1 MSTFDISFIDSNGLI
16 VNDDFDL
23 SLIDSSDLIVTDD
36 VESVS
41 APSKSID
48 SLAQSSATVDQSSEL
63 SSDHT
68 APQVNPSFKR
78 TRKSRSKKPKTPLI
92 YVGIESNGGACS
104 RVFSTPNGSKLYK
117 PDVDAEFLPP
127 PIGTVYT
134 DWQEIVAMYSR
145 YASKAGFSTK
155 LGTNKDR
162 PENVSFRFI
171 HCHRYGKPRFGNFS
185 MANHH
190 KRRSNRIKLTNCKAC
205 IRFKIYPGTSDLI
218 LYDWVEHH
226 NHPLIGQE
234 FMDFSKEQRTLTYSE
249 QHMIHSLSLH
259 NIGPNIAHKVQCTL
273 KGGHHY
279 VRGKRIDYKNWRRN
293 IKLFIGHRDA
303 QLTVNCLASRT
314 TNLHNF
320 FFYYKV
326 EQMVVK
332 ALFWADDVSRCH
344 FIEFGDVLAFDATYK
359 TNMYKM
365 IFVPFT
371 GVDHHK
377 RCVTFGAGLICDE
390 TIESYVWLLETFV
403 KCHPKPPILVLTDQ
417 DAAMRSAVLKVFP
430 TSAHR
435 LCMWHIMM
443 KLPAKIKGCN
453 VDNDEVR
460 TAIHNLVWDVLID
473 KDDFEMRWNTLM
485 SQYNLTGHDWL
496 NDMYGIRERWVPC
509 YFSHLDMCCLM
520 KTTSM
525 CESSNAMFKV
535 NTNRHNS
542 LLQFLMSFDTAI
554 DGQRHNQRELEFNM
568 MNSSPLLHTNL
579 RIEEHASRIYTPAL
593 FVEVQKEIERGMLQC
608 TNNTPTVIGDVKLY
622 TVTQYNRHFV
632 PVCQF
637 EVAFDVRD
645 KATSC
650 TCNLF
655 TRIGYLCRHIFCVYR
670 PEQVHAI
677 PDRYISNRWKRDSL
691 PRRVYDITNRY
702 SVDNR
707 VETRLRNEILDT
719 VALCADRLRHNPTEL
734 SALCEQMKALKIKI
748 FADVPYD
755 PECNRTNAVIS
766 DILRVPETGPSTLI
780 LQHSVTKGSGY
791 DKDKENNSGK
801 RFVGPREKAINKIKK
816 GKVARLCGNCKQH
829 GHNARSCEKV
839 QAAKAEAAAKLLASK
854 ASAAA
859 TMTDPT

>member
-16 VNDDFDL
+16 INGDFDL

-48 SLAQSSATVDQSSEL
+48 SLAQSSATVDQSSES

-68 APQVNPSFKR
+68 APQVYPSFKR
-78 TRKSRSKKPKTPLI
+78 IRKSRSKKPKTPLI

-171 HCHRYGKPRFGNFS
+171 HCHRYGKPR
-185 MANHH
+185 
-190 KRRSNRIKLTNCKAC
+190 
-205 IRFKIYPGTSDLI
+205 
-218 LYDWVEHH
+218 
-226 NHPLIGQE
+226 
-234 FMDFSKEQRTLTYSE
+234 
-249 QHMIHSLSLH
+249 
-259 NIGPNIAHKVQCTL
+259 
-273 KGGHHY
+273 
-279 VRGKRIDYKNWRRN
+279 
-293 IKLFIGHRDA
+293 
-303 QLTVNCLASRT
+303 
-314 TNLHNF
+314 
-320 FFYYKV
+320 
-326 EQMVVK
+326 
-332 ALFWADDVSRCH
+332 
-344 FIEFGDVLAFDATYK
+344 
-359 TNMYKM
+359 YKM

-568 MNSSPLLHTNL
+568 MNSSPLLLTKL
-579 RIEEHASRIYTPAL
+579 RIEEHASHIYTPAL
-593 FVEVQKEIERGMLQC
+593 FVEVQKEIERGMMHC
-608 TNNTPTVIGDVKLY
+608 TKNTPTVIGDVKLY
-622 TVTQYNRHFV
+622 TVTQYNKHFV

-637 EVAFDVRD
+637 EVAFDLRD
-645 KATSC
+645 KTTSC

-655 TRIGYLCRHIFCVYR
+655 TRIGYLCRHIFCIYI

-677 PDRYISNRWKRDSL
+677 PDRYIRNRWKRDSL
-691 PRRVYDITNRY
+691 PRRVYDISNRY

-839 QAAKAEAAAKLLASK
+839 QAAKAEAAAKV
-854 ASAAA
+854 
-859 TMTDPT
+859 T

>member
-320 FFYYKV
+320 FFYY
-326 EQMVVK
+326 
-332 ALFWADDVSRCH
+332 
-344 FIEFGDVLAFDATYK
+344 
-359 TNMYKM
+359 
-365 IFVPFT
+365 
-371 GVDHHK
+371 
-377 RCVTFGAGLICDE
+377 
-390 TIESYVWLLETFV
+390 
-403 KCHPKPPILVLTDQ
+403 
-417 DAAMRSAVLKVFP
+417 
-430 TSAHR
+430 
-435 LCMWHIMM
+435 
-443 KLPAKIKGCN
+443 KIKGCN